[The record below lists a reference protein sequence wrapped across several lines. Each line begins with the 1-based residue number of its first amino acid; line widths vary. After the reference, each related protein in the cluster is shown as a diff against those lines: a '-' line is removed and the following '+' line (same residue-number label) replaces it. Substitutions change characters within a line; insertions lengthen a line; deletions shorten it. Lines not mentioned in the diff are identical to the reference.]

1 MSVYTRVERPELEAF
16 LASFD
21 AGVLVEYTGI
31 SAGIENTNYFVTT
44 DQGRYVLTLFEQLG
58 RDELPF
64 FLELMAHLAEHGV
77 PTAHPLANREGRYLS
92 ALCGKPAAL
101 VQRLSGGTVDHPDAA
116 QCAAIGTALARMHL
130 AGQSYPAERANPRG
144 PHWWREGV
152 ARVHD
157 RLSADEARRLDEEI
171 GFQFSHR
178 HDALPRGVIHA
189 DLFRD
194 NALFEDAKNA
204 VGNGVGSPEGDT
216 RRAGPMEGSS
226 RLTGIIDL
234 YYACTDALLYDVA
247 VTVNDWCATEA
258 RELDPER
265 TRALLAAY
273 AAVRPFTP
281 AEHASWPA
289 MLRAAALRFWLSRLV
304 DLHFPRAGELTHTK
318 DPDAFGRLLAAHV
331 RATPALP
338 A

>member
-1 MSVYTRVERPELEAF
+1 MSVYTRVERAALETF

-64 FLELMAHLAEHGV
+64 FLELMAHLADNGV
-77 PTAHPLANREGRYLS
+77 PTAHPLADRDGRYLS
-92 ALCGKPAAL
+92 ELCGKPAAL
-101 VQRLSGGTVDHPDAA
+101 VQRLTGGTVDHPDAA
-116 QCAAIGTALARMHL
+116 QCAAIGTALAQLHL

-144 PHWWREGV
+144 PHWWREAV

-157 RLSADEARRLDEEI
+157 RLSADEALRLDDEI
-171 GFQFSHR
+171 TFQFSHR
-178 HDALPRGVIHA
+178 HDELPRGVIHA

-194 NALFEDAKNA
+194 NALFE
-204 VGNGVGSPEGDT
+204 GE
-216 RRAGPMEGSS
+216 

-247 VTVNDWCATEA
+247 VTVNDWCVTAS

-265 TRALLAAY
+265 TRALLEAY
-273 AAVRPFTP
+273 ADVRSFTP

-289 MLRAAALRFWLSRLV
+289 MLRAGALRFWLSRLV
-304 DLHFPRAGELTHTK
+304 DLHFPREGELTHTK
-318 DPDAFGRLLAAHV
+318 DPNAFGALLTAHV
-331 RATPALP
+331 RGTPTLP

>member
-1 MSVYTRVERPELEAF
+1 MSVYTRVERAALETF

-21 AGVLVEYTGI
+21 AGALVEYSGI

-64 FLELMAHLAEHGV
+64 FLELMAHLADNGV
-77 PTAHPLANREGRYLS
+77 PTAHPLADRGGHYLS
-92 ALCGKPAAL
+92 ALCDKPAAL
-101 VQRLSGGTVDHPDAA
+101 VQRLTGGTVDLPDAA
-116 QCAAIGTALARMHL
+116 QCAAIGAALAQLHL
-130 AGQSYPAERANPRG
+130 AGQSFPQERANPRG
-144 PHWWREGV
+144 PHWWREAV

-157 RLSADEARRLDEEI
+157 RLSADEAHRLDDEI
-171 GFQFSHR
+171 NFQFSHR

-194 NALFEDAKNA
+194 NALFE
-204 VGNGVGSPEGDT
+204 GE
-216 RRAGPMEGSS
+216 

-247 VTVNDWCATEA
+247 VTVNDWCVTAS

-265 TRALLAAY
+265 TNALLEAY
-273 AAVRPFTP
+273 AAVRPFTQ

-304 DLHFPRAGELTHTK
+304 DLHFPREGELTHTK
-318 DPDAFGRLLAAHV
+318 DPNAFGALLTAHV
-331 RATPALP
+331 RGAPSLP